1 MRAPSYK
8 ALAFAILKNDHLL
21 RSVGFSEKE
30 SDLWK
35 AFRTP
40 ATEDDLQMDMFD
52 ANSQRQ

>member
-35 AFRTP
+35 SFRTP

-52 ANSQRQ
+52 AHHK